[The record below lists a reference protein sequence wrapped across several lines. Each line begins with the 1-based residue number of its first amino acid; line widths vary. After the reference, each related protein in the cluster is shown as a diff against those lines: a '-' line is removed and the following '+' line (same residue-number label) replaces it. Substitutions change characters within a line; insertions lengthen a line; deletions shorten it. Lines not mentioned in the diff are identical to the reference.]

1 VKIPTKVNIGGTTY
15 KVKKVKGLTINNGP
29 VWGYCDYKN
38 HVIAVET
45 DISNDVQEQAFL
57 HECVHA
63 INDVWGIDKDEDV
76 DEGRVDRMA
85 HGLHALI
92 NQNKGVFKA

>member
-1 VKIPTKVNIGGTTY
+1 VKIPNKVNIGGTTY
-15 KVKKVKGLTINNGP
+15 KVKKVRGLKANNQE

-38 HVIAVET
+38 HVIAVEV
-45 DISNDVQEQAFL
+45 DISEDVQEQAFL

-63 INDVWGIDKDEDV
+63 INDVWGIDKEDTV
-76 DEGRVDRMA
+76 DESKVDRMA

-92 NQNKGVFKA
+92 NQNKAVFKA